1 MGRAV
6 EKQRMTQEDAD
17 AAFKRISYH
26 KDVED
31 AAGVDWGVEA
41 VIERIDLK
49 KDICRK
55 MLDTF
60 AENAILATNTSS
72 IAITDIATAAGHHAD
87 RVIGMHFFNP
97 VPVMKLVEVIRGLA
111 TSDETTQRTIELA
124 KRMGKTPVPANDRA
138 GFVSNRV
145 LMPMINEA
153 FYAWMEGV
161 AKPEDIDEIMKL
173 GMAHPMGPLRLADF
187 IGLDVCHN
195 IMMVLHDKSWCR
207 TSTSR
212 ARCCGSSCRPARLGD
227 KTGRGVYDY
236 GFGDVASEYAQN
248 ITEVNLIAAIA
259 DDVAIEYE
267 EAGRELEWPPG
278 SSWETAEYERDYPA
292 DLWADAKGRWEYM
305 LPSEQDEYR
314 TAHIEYVEGNVE
326 QFRDTVVKEG
336 FKESFGVL
344 DIVFFGL
351 AIASAF
357 KLGASGGITEN

>member
-1 MGRAV
+1 MGLGELIKAAIGGVIGGVIGGAIGAAIWVAV
-6 EKQRMTQEDAD
+6 VYFTNYEIGWIA
-17 AAFKRISYH
+17 
-26 KDVED
+26 
-31 AAGVDWGVEA
+31 WGVG
-41 VIERIDLK
+41 
-49 KDICRK
+49 
-55 MLDTF
+55 
-60 AENAILATNTSS
+60 
-72 IAITDIATAAGHHAD
+72 ITT
-87 RVIGMHFFNP
+87 
-97 VPVMKLVEVIRGLA
+97 GL
-111 TSDETTQRTIELA
+111 
-124 KRMGKTPVPANDRA
+124 
-138 GFVSNRV
+138 
-145 LMPMINEA
+145 
-153 FYAWMEGV
+153 GV
-161 AKPEDIDEIMKL
+161 AAACKDGGMVTGVLAAIIALVALLAGKYIVVQLFVDE
-173 GMAHPMGPLRLADF
+173 
-187 IGLDVCHN
+187 
-195 IMMVLHDKSWCR
+195 
-207 TSTSR
+207 
-212 ARCCGSSCRPARLGD
+212 
-227 KTGRGVYDY
+227 